1 MSDWDR
7 QTTPGA
13 VEGPQ
18 WVSAAEAADVAG
30 VTPGT
35 VRYWARNGLIVSEV
49 VEGPGGEKTL
59 VRLDEVL
66 QHARQEGPQS
76 AGPARGPVG
85 PGVARPPDVVTDL
98 PARTSELAP
107 ILKSIPEIMAQLT
120 AATDRAA
127 RAETKV
133 EFLSAQVADLRRRLA
148 EAEAGRD
155 GGSPASAL
163 PDAWEGAGETPAAE
177 TAVSSPV
184 ADERAPGAVTGW
196 PAPPPSELRD
206 EPPEEAPEPG
216 PESIDWTSGTVAG
229 EETPAA
235 EEAPAEPAFRAEPAS
250 QAVSEPAEES
260 LSLADIWNQP
270 ATART
275 PAAEAP
281 APQADEPEGG
291 IDWHEPAGGPPP
303 PPAADEEPAPTP
315 RLANAPVPEGD
326 DFYGPRRRRW
336 FKRRR

>member
-18 WVSAAEAADVAG
+18 WVSAAEAADLAG

-35 VRYWARNGLIVSEV
+35 VRYWARNGLIVSEI
-49 VEGPGGEKTL
+49 VEGPAGEKTL
-59 VRLDEVL
+59 VRLEEVL
-66 QHARQEGPQS
+66 QHARQERPSRS
-76 AGPARGPVG
+76 AGPGQG
-85 PGVARPPDVVTDL
+85 PGGPSAAPPADVVTDL

-133 EFLSAQVADLRRRLA
+133 EFLSAQLADLRRRLA
-148 EAEAGRD
+148 DAEAGRD
-155 GGSPASAL
+155 GGGPAATVPEAWETPEEPAAAEATFSSPA
-163 PDAWEGAGETPAAE
+163 EEQPAA
-177 TAVSSPV
+177 
-184 ADERAPGAVTGW
+184 GATGW
-196 PAPPPSELRD
+196 PVPPPSELRN
-206 EPPEEAPEPG
+206 EPPADTPDPG
-216 PESIDWTSGTVAG
+216 PDTIDWTTGAVTDTG
-229 EETPAA
+229 TPAA
-235 EEAPAEPAFRAEPAS
+235 EEEVAAEPAS
-250 QAVSEPAEES
+250 DPTPEPVDRGYS
-260 LSLADIWNQP
+260 LDDIWNQP
-270 ATART
+270 PAPA
-275 PAAEAP
+275 PAAETLAP
-281 APQADEPEGG
+281 RLDDAEGG

-303 PPAADEEPAPTP
+303 PPAPAEEEPAPTP

>member
-7 QTTPGA
+7 QTTPGG

-49 VEGPGGEKTL
+49 VEGPAGEKTL

-66 QHARQEGPQS
+66 QHARQEAPARHPS
-76 AGPARGPVG
+76 AGM
-85 PGVARPPDVVTDL
+85 PGRPPAPPPSPGRDVVTDL

-107 ILKSIPEIMAQLT
+107 ILQSIPEIMAQLT

-148 EAEAGRD
+148 ETEAGRD
-155 GGSPASAL
+155 GA
-163 PDAWEGAGETPAAE
+163 GADVVPEVWQEAE
-177 TAVSSPV
+177 PV
-184 ADERAPGAVTGW
+184 AATIVEEAADPAPGSTGW
-196 PAPPPSELRD
+196 PAPPADALQDVPAESSAGAH
-206 EPPEEAPEPG
+206 APEPG
-216 PESIDWTSGTVAG
+216 PEVIDWTSRDTSVGPVEG
-229 EETPAA
+229 DEAA
-235 EEAPAEPAFRAEPAS
+235 VEEPAPLTPVHDS
-250 QAVSEPAEES
+250 GDMS
-260 LSLADIWNQP
+260 LDDIWNQP
-270 ATART
+270 SE
-275 PAAEAP
+275 PAP
-281 APQADEPEGG
+281 APPRDDKPEPGPSD
-291 IDWHEPAGGPPP
+291 IDWHEPATGGSA
-303 PPAADEEPAPTP
+303 PPAPPEAAAAATTRP
-315 RLANAPVPEGD
+315 ANAPVPEGD

-336 FKRRR
+336 FRRRR